1 MNNDTDR
8 LSDNLSA
15 THRWRATSPMWSPTP
30 NPMSRPEGRKIKS
43 DNECLLSNINSHCDP
58 ASRVT
63 TLALL
68 VGSRNTT
75 GPLPLEASL
84 AYGEAETAIGKG
96 CKMIPCL
103 SNSISEFRLAVTMP
117 KLNFELRRN
126 RNQAE
131 TKMRVTAVTETRP
144 KPRNLAVSAPK
155 P

>member
-1 MNNDTDR
+1 M
-8 LSDNLSA
+8 
-15 THRWRATSPMWSPTP
+15 
-30 NPMSRPEGRKIKS
+30 
-43 DNECLLSNINSHCDP
+43 
-58 ASRVT
+58 
-63 TLALL
+63 ALL

-131 TKMRVTAVTETRP
+131 TKKFGNFGAETVTEIEFRSDSSLIL
-144 KPRNLAVSAPK
+144 NEFCLL
-155 P
+155 